1 MLCCGVQWM
10 NTSERV
16 AYEWLLGRGYVEE
29 DITLRSNQTPDFVTS
44 NGAAFEVKLLYGNS
58 IRFSSGQVDK
68 ILAHG
73 NVTVLPVK
81 DSEVLGELDAQEFE
95 ARPPKVGS
103 FSVSYMEG
111 TTTIKVPKSFVEQL
125 GEVERRLARMG
136 WGTLDEE
143 LHPYFEDGINRG
155 AVLEAAL
162 HLLVN
167 GWNKETDDD
176 GENPPSKR

>member
-1 MLCCGVQWM
+1 M

-16 AYEWLLGRGYVEE
+16 AYDWLLGRGYVEE
-29 DITLRSNQTPDFVTS
+29 DITFRSNQTPDFVTS

-111 TTTIKVPKSFVEQL
+111 TTTIKVTKSVLEHL

-136 WGTLDEE
+136 WATLDEE
-143 LHPYFEDGINRG
+143 LHQYFEAGINRG

-162 HLLVN
+162 HLLEN
-167 GWNKETDDD
+167 GWRNKTEDL
-176 GENPPSKR
+176 GEDTSRKK